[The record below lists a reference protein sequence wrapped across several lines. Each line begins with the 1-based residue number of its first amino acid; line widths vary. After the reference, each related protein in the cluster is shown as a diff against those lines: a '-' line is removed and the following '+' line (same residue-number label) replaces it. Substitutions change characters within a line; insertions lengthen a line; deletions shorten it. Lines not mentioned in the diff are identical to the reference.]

1 MLSFSLTI
9 LALLGLG
16 MHIVIGI
23 VNDVGAHESVGLG
36 GDMVMTGARYVFI
49 SLVVFTFFSALFPA
63 NAFLVVAQ
71 STGGGEDQPTWDLS
85 AWYEWIGSLLYL
97 GWALLV
103 SALPLVIVNALVKL
117 VSRQV
122 PTDEA
127 GLSWHAL
134 WLLLGASSSVL
145 FPLIIMSMMV
155 GSSLFCIIHPHVVVR
170 CITRPLVPLFIYV
183 NTLLFAVP
191 CLMLGYW
198 LIFQHAWFLAPVV
211 GILWAVDWL
220 CYARVIGR
228 AGLVLC
234 DDRSRRRRKAA

>member
-1 MLSFSLTI
+1 LVFLSFSLTI

-16 MHIVIGI
+16 LHIL
-23 VNDVGAHESVGLG
+23 VGLLSEVSADASVGLG
-36 GDMVMTGARYVFI
+36 GSMVGAGARYVFI
-49 SLVVFTFFSALFPA
+49 SIVVFTFFSSIFPA

-71 STGGGEDQPTWDLS
+71 GTGAGEDQMAWDLD
-85 AWYEWIGSLLYL
+85 AWYEWMISLLYL
-97 GWALLV
+97 GWAALISAMLGLV
-103 SALPLVIVNALVKL
+103 VVMPLSMMMS
-117 VSRQV
+117 VSWG
-122 PTDEA
+122 A
-127 GLSWHAL
+127 WC
-134 WLLLGASSSVL
+134 LLLAAVSLVL

-155 GSSLFCIIHPHVVVR
+155 GGSVFFIIHPHVLVR
-170 CITRPLVPLFIYV
+170 CATRPLVPLFIYV

-198 LIFQHAWFLAPVV
+198 LIFEHVWFLAPVV

-234 DDRSRRRRKAA
+234 DDGSPRRRRAA